1 MAVRIRNTANIRR
14 AQRWDER
21 DDAALGLLLK
31 RKIKDVNIAL
41 RESNTPYERARLKE
55 TKRHYKTMLRKVENG
70 AYNGDVIF
78 SELKASSALR
88 AEHDLRMAGYSTMQG
103 GKKYVNSY
111 QNMDFDYENAFRKKR
126 YYGVALP
133 LFLLLLSL
141 IFVATFLISAF
152 LPADISEQIETSV
165 TPIDELFLYKLGPD
179 TIDIVIE
186 NDGNWPR
193 GIYGVDDE
201 GYSLAPT
208 PGEKYSTITGEEPTT
223 VRLYADLGMLAV
235 YVSPFDVVKAWFH
248 TPMLETTR
256 LDFLEDS
263 PYFQGNSYYY
273 LCFLE
278 GNKRAALVIQ
288 KDEDGNFDRSVI
300 FRHIGTYGLIMF
312 LLATFL
318 FGCLNVVVNIIR
330 LFTYTSRRLHII
342 PLISLIFAALCL
354 ICPAFATVEGTDIG
368 AAFSTYFSTIT
379 GVNDAFWANA
389 DASVGVGLMFFVP
402 IVLNVVMLLCPFL
415 FRNRLKKRYT
425 SVPSGNRG
433 RNAYNDPLIVDEDV
447 LKNLP
452 G

>member
-1 MAVRIRNTANIRR
+1 MAVKIRNTANIRR

-31 RKIKDVNIAL
+31 RKIKDINIAL
-41 RESNTPYERARLKE
+41 RESTTPYERARLKE
-55 TKRHYKTMLRKVENG
+55 TKRHYKVMLRKVENG

-88 AEHDLRMAGYSTMQG
+88 AEQDLRMAGYSTMQG
-103 GKKYVNSY
+103 GKRYVNSY

-133 LFLLLLSL
+133 LFLLLLSVL
-141 IFVATFLISAF
+141 FVATFLISAF
-152 LPADISEQIETSV
+152 LPADISEKIEASV
-165 TPIDELFLYKLGPD
+165 TPVDEFFAYRLGPD
-179 TIDIVIE
+179 TIDIVVE

-193 GIYGVDDE
+193 GVYSYDE
-201 GYSLAPT
+201 DGYSLAPT
-208 PGEKYSTITGEEPTT
+208 QGEKYTTVSGEEPET
-223 VRLYADLGMLAV
+223 VLLYGDLGMQAV
-235 YVSPFDVVKAWFH
+235 YISPFDVVKAWFH

-300 FRHIGTYGLIMF
+300 FRHIGTYGTIMF
-312 LLATFL
+312 LLVSFL
-318 FGCLNVVVNIIR
+318 LGCLSIVINFIR
-330 LFTYTSRRLHII
+330 LFTYTSRRLHVI
-342 PLISLIFAALCL
+342 PLLTLLFSALCM

-368 AAFSTYFSTIT
+368 TAFSAYFSTIM
-379 GVNDAFWANA
+379 GVNETFLSNA
-389 DASVGVGLMFFVP
+389 DAVVGVGLMFFVP
-402 IVLNVVMLLCPFL
+402 IAINFLMLIFPFL

-425 SVPSGNRG
+425 SVPNGNRG
-433 RNAYNDPLIVDEDV
+433 RNAFNDPLIVDEDV
-447 LKNLP
+447 LRNLP